1 MKSYFYGDGRKQIQD
16 LLSEAAS
23 VDGVVCD
30 GELEALVLE
39 ARLIGRHEPKY
50 NRRGKTW
57 RRGAYLKLDPS
68 EAYPRLKVVR
78 AAKPGDGCV
87 YLGPFGGGG
96 AARLAKEGLE
106 EIIPLRRC
114 TAAMRAGTRFAPCA
128 LADIGRCPAPCDG
141 RTDPERYGE
150 LVRHLVSS
158 LTTSPGGLLEAL
170 ERRMASLAEQERY
183 EEAASVRDRLRA
195 LAEALWRARQDAWLG
210 GRRHPGSARRR
221 RHGAAVRPRRVDPG
235 RGSGCCRNPSR
246 SPARVSAPTSSP
258 PCARGCPGIPRAS
271 RDATARHPAS
281 PWTGAPPSP
290 GSWRRCAR
298 RSCLPPPAPVGCGG
312 PAKLVGMEN
321 AVILE
326 GARTPIGKFLGSFA
340 QTPAVE
346 LGELAAKEA
355 LRRANVP
362 PEEIDQT
369 ILGHARQ
376 AGNGPNTGRQVSIRA
391 GVPQEV
397 SAYNVNLA
405 CGSGMKATQ
414 LGAQQIMLGDAEV
427 VLVGGMENMTRVPYL
442 LPDMRLGYR
451 LGNTEVVDAMY
462 RDGLLDPLCGLIM
475 GETAENLV
483 DMYDISREEQ
493 DAFALESHRKAVA
506 AKDRRA
512 AEMFPVE
519 ATVGRTTVTVTDD
532 EHVRPDTTLETL
544 GKLAPV
550 FREGG
555 SVTAGNSSGITDGA
569 AAMVLMSESRA
580 KAEGREPLARIIG
593 MSWAGVDPK
602 IMGIAPV
609 PATKKVM
616 ERTGLSLADM
626 DVIEINEA
634 FAAQVIACDRELKFD
649 RDKLERAGAASR
661 SDIPSA

>member
-1 MKSYFYGDGRKQIQD
+1 MD
-16 LLSEAAS
+16 
-23 VDGVVCD
+23 
-30 GELEALVLE
+30 
-39 ARLIGRHEPKY
+39 
-50 NRRGKTW
+50 T
-57 RRGAYLKLDPS
+57 
-68 EAYPRLKVVR
+68 
-78 AAKPGDGCV
+78 
-87 YLGPFGGGG
+87 
-96 AARLAKEGLE
+96 
-106 EIIPLRRC
+106 
-114 TAAMRAGTRFAPCA
+114 
-128 LADIGRCPAPCDG
+128 
-141 RTDPERYGE
+141 
-150 LVRHLVSS
+150 
-158 LTTSPGGLLEAL
+158 
-170 ERRMASLAEQERY
+170 
-183 EEAASVRDRLRA
+183 
-195 LAEALWRARQDAWLG
+195 
-210 GRRHPGSARRR
+210 
-221 RHGAAVRPRRVDPG
+221 
-235 RGSGCCRNPSR
+235 
-246 SPARVSAPTSSP
+246 
-258 PCARGCPGIPRAS
+258 
-271 RDATARHPAS
+271 
-281 PWTGAPPSP
+281 
-290 GSWRRCAR
+290 
-298 RSCLPPPAPVGCGG
+298 
-312 PAKLVGMEN
+312 
-321 AVILE
+321 AVIVE
-326 GARTPIGKFLGSFA
+326 GARTPIGRFLGSFA
-340 QTPAVE
+340 ETPAVQ

-355 LRRANVP
+355 LRRAAVAP
-362 PEEIDQT
+362 DQVDQT

-427 VLVGGMENMTRVPYL
+427 VLVGGTENMTRVPYL

-483 DMYDISREEQ
+483 DLYDISRAEQ
-493 DAFALESHRKAVA
+493 DAFALESQQKAVA
-506 AKDRRA
+506 GRQGRA

-519 ATVGRTTVTVTDD
+519 VTVGRTTVTVADD

-569 AAMVLMSESRA
+569 AAMVLMSEARA
-580 KAEGREPLARIIG
+580 TTEGREPLARIIG

-616 ERTGLSLADM
+616 ERTGLSLSDM

-649 RDKLERAGAASR
+649 RDRLNVRGGGISLGHPIGMSGARIILSLAYEMRERGHTLGLATLCISGGQGLAVVLERA
-661 SDIPSA
+661 